1 MLPIVFAMA
10 PKRQWPKLALKGALP
25 SALLLAL
32 PLAQSWH
39 QTTRAILKQ
48 PNFPAIDHPTPWL
61 SLAPVLSK
69 AKTIRVPALHEI
81 QVAGGGTR
89 FGIGFTH
96 LFYGE
101 TVAAGP
107 GRMIALGVAVL
118 LGLYAYRHRP
128 TRDQLVWLCC
138 VALSLRCVFEAV
150 MDPYYLW
157 TPLAIAFVL
166 VARNTWRLWLAIVV
180 TALLTWW
187 SYRFLGPW
195 QWWGPVVVMLGLLVG
210 LTFPRRSA
218 TALGMAPWESNGSR
232 QPEPYRPV
240 GVGSAVGG

>member
-1 MLPIVFAMA
+1 
-10 PKRQWPKLALKGALP
+10 
-25 SALLLAL
+25 
-32 PLAQSWH
+32 
-39 QTTRAILKQ
+39 
-48 PNFPAIDHPTPWL
+48 
-61 SLAPVLSK
+61 
-69 AKTIRVPALHEI
+69 
-81 QVAGGGTR
+81 
-89 FGIGFTH
+89 
-96 LFYGE
+96 
-101 TVAAGP
+101 
-107 GRMIALGVAVL
+107 
-118 LGLYAYRHRP
+118 
-128 TRDQLVWLCC
+128 
-138 VALSLRCVFEAV
+138 VFEAV

-157 TPLAIAFVL
+157 PPLAIAFVL